1 MNCGRK
7 VGHVGGLIVGLRQPS
22 GTFCRRRQRGSTGA
36 QYAGS
41 SGLINIKRDDALLH
55 LLTGH
60 YPFEPCRSL
69 RPEGWLAGAG
79 SGTGLLVVVS
89 LIRSSYRRIVEAG
102 QYGVPSL
109 PVHRQLSLNCLQ
121 GTRVVLAPFHVGAV
135 GAHVDAVL
143 YGAPLPT
150 DADVADGGRADVGR
164 AQLGAPVISESGGGA
179 VNDIRFWRDGA
190 GAIPFW
196 AYLFQFFQL

>member
-1 MNCGRK
+1 MVDQRVNCGRK

-41 SGLINIKRDDALLH
+41 SGLVNIKRDDALLH

-69 RPEGWLAGAG
+69 RPEGWLAGVG
-79 SGTGLLVVVS
+79 SGLGLLVAVAP
-89 LIRSSYRRIVEAG
+89 IRSSYHRFVEAG

-109 PVHRQLSLNCLQ
+109 PVH
-121 GTRVVLAPFHVGAV
+121 P
-135 GAHVDAVL
+135 
-143 YGAPLPT
+143 
-150 DADVADGGRADVGR
+150 
-164 AQLGAPVISESGGGA
+164 QLGLNG
-179 VNDIRFWRDGA
+179 
-190 GAIPFW
+190 
-196 AYLFQFFQL
+196 L